1 MPASPDDGA
10 PPSTEGENPTH
21 ESGES
26 EPASVRRAVKSS
38 QQPPAQSR
46 PPVDLRASPGNP
58 EPRLRATAR
67 SAGEPRP
74 RKTGG
79 GGLETERYRELEVI
93 GRGASGVVIR
103 ALDKE
108 ILRDVAIKIVDPNL
122 ATDGSEI
129 GRFTEEA
136 QITGQLEHPSI
147 VPIYELGLDNRGR
160 RFMCMKLIEG
170 ATLEATLERLGDSR
184 LTPVHLSKLL
194 DVFVKVCDAV
204 SFAHSRGVLH
214 RDLKP
219 TNIMVS
225 DFGQV
230 YVLDWGIARLSHG
243 VPEVGPPV
251 QIHTGLAEGVEV
263 DPPGSLVGTTW
274 YMAPEQLQGRHEHLD
289 ERTDAFALGATL
301 YQILTG
307 RPPLTPDIVRAFW
320 IRKAPPAIP
329 LPGTLAHP
337 AAVPHE
343 LSRIVMRALSYEPSA
358 RYASVAELKEDVEAF
373 QRGAWDVPR
382 VSIAA
387 GSILIR
393 EGETG
398 DAAYVIIEGRCV
410 AYEVEA
416 GVERKLR
423 DMGPGDV
430 FGETAVFTGGPR
442 TASVRAATDV
452 VLLMV
457 TGEIL
462 LKTLGLNSW
471 MGAFVKA
478 LAERFREADQKL
490 RDAGRAS
497 GEIIGGT
504 APDSVSGSER

>member
-1 MPASPDDGA
+1 
-10 PPSTEGENPTH
+10 
-21 ESGES
+21 
-26 EPASVRRAVKSS
+26 
-38 QQPPAQSR
+38 
-46 PPVDLRASPGNP
+46 
-58 EPRLRATAR
+58 
-67 SAGEPRP
+67 
-74 RKTGG
+74 
-79 GGLETERYRELEVI
+79 
-93 GRGASGVVIR
+93 
-103 ALDKE
+103 
-108 ILRDVAIKIVDPNL
+108 
-122 ATDGSEI
+122 
-129 GRFTEEA
+129 
-136 QITGQLEHPSI
+136 
-147 VPIYELGLDNRGR
+147 
-160 RFMCMKLIEG
+160 
-170 ATLEATLERLGDSR
+170 
-184 LTPVHLSKLL
+184 
-194 DVFVKVCDAV
+194 
-204 SFAHSRGVLH
+204 
-214 RDLKP
+214 
-219 TNIMVS
+219 
-225 DFGQV
+225 
-230 YVLDWGIARLSHG
+230 
-243 VPEVGPPV
+243 
-251 QIHTGLAEGVEV
+251 
-263 DPPGSLVGTTW
+263 
-274 YMAPEQLQGRHEHLD
+274 
-289 ERTDAFALGATL
+289 
-301 YQILTG
+301 
-307 RPPLTPDIVRAFW
+307 
-320 IRKAPPAIP
+320 
-329 LPGTLAHP
+329 
-337 AAVPHE
+337 
-343 LSRIVMRALSYEPSA
+343 MRALSYEPSA